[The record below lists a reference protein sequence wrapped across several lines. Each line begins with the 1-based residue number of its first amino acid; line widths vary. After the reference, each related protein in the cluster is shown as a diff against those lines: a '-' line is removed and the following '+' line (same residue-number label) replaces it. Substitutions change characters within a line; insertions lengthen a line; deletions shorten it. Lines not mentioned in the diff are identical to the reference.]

1 MLEICNEVNETY
13 KQQKKTDKQ
22 KEYMVSFDEVKSKV
36 EKTIEDTKT
45 NPTIENYQKCLA
57 AAFSSGI
64 FSPPRRSEFAN
75 VKINNYDR
83 EKDNYLL
90 KNKIIFNNYK
100 TSKKYGKQV
109 YDINPNIMPILKKFL
124 KINKT

>member
-22 KEYMVSFDEVKSKV
+22 KEYMVSFDEVKTKV
-36 EKTIEDTKT
+36 EKTIEDVKT

-57 AAFSSGI
+57 ACFSVSVI

-100 TSKKYGKQV
+100 TAKKYGRQT
-109 YDINPNIMPILKKFL
+109 YDINPNIMSILKKYF
-124 KINKT
+124 KN